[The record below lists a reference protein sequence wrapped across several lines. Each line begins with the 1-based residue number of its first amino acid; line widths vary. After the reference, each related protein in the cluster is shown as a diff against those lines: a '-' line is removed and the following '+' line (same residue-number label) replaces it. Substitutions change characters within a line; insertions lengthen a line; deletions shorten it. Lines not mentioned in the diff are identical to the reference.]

1 MSNRNVG
8 NLAGVVVTALG
19 LVWAAGAAA
28 ESAAGF
34 YQGKTI
40 TVLSPFGASGG
51 YGRTVTLLAQHFPRH
66 LPGKPKGV
74 PQYMPGVG
82 GIKMANYLYNVAPK
96 DGTVIA
102 LLYDN
107 IPTAQVLYPKRGVKY
122 DARKFT
128 ALGSL
133 RAGDR
138 GLLGIR
144 PDAPVN
150 TLDAIKR
157 QELVMGASG
166 TGSSQFIIPVV
177 LNKTIGTRFKVV
189 TGYKSIGKIFLAM
202 EQKEVFGTVGS
213 LSIFTQ
219 LRPDWVSKGGVKWL
233 AQIGLSR
240 HEKLANVPLLQE
252 LTDNEDHKKVLV
264 FLSRGRAM
272 AKGMVAPPGIPPER
286 AKALRAAFD
295 SLVKDPEFLA
305 AAAKARIWIEPKPWT
320 YLRDVIDSTVT
331 VDSKVLALTK
341 TMIGSKK

>member
-1 MSNRNVG
+1 MSCRVAE
-8 NLAGVVVTALG
+8 NLACVIVAGLG
-19 LVWAAGAAA
+19 LVWAGPATAQ
-28 ESAAGF
+28 SAADF
-34 YQGKTI
+34 YSGKTI

-66 LPGKPKGV
+66 LPGNPKGV

-122 DARKFT
+122 DSQKFT

-133 RAGDR
+133 RTGDR

-150 TLDAIKR
+150 TLDAIKGR
-157 QELVMGASG
+157 ELVMGASG
-166 TGSSQFIIPVV
+166 TGSSQFIVPVV

-219 LRPDWVSKGGVKWL
+219 LRPEWVNKGGVKWL

-240 HEKLANVPLLQE
+240 HKKLADVPLLQD
-252 LTDNEDHKKVLV
+252 LTDNEIHKQVLV

-286 AKALRAAFD
+286 AKALRTAFD
-295 SLVKDPEFLA
+295 SLVRDPEFLK
-305 AAAKARIWIEPKPWT
+305 AAAKGRISIEPEPWT
-320 YLRDVIDSTVT
+320 YLRDVIDATVA
-331 VDSKVLALTK
+331 VDPKVLALTK
-341 TMIGSKK
+341 TLIGSKK